1 MSTIHPNTRQACF
14 EIMRI
19 FAMLLIL
26 VWHIKVHYMV
36 GEEEFHPLV
45 VKAMNFLANFISF
58 HVDLFI
64 LITGYFG
71 IRNNKRAIVK
81 NLILCII
88 YLWAFNL
95 FNYLEYGYCDI
106 NELIFPISHSPWWF
120 MKVYFL
126 LVLVAPFLERMFSTF
141 KKKEWSAWI
150 IIVLLFNVY
159 FGHYHHL
166 KIVYLMGFD
175 LMNMITIYSI
185 GAFLRVSVSYDNFI
199 ARGGKGTLFILL
211 LILILLRIIVG
222 KIFYVLNLNLN
233 AGEYCAPLTIAL
245 AVNVFLLFKQIS
257 LRLSP
262 LIFFF
267 SSSAVSVYLITDY
280 PMVRRFLTKIFHQLY
295 FEFCHNSIQGLLFV
309 VAFTIVVFALCVA
322 IDKVRIMLQKNIEK
336 IVLKSS
342 SN

>member
-1 MSTIHPNTRQACF
+1 MASTTPHNKRQASF

-19 FAMLLIL
+19 FAMLLIF
-26 VWHIKVHYMV
+26 VWHIKVHYMA

-45 VKAMNFLANFISF
+45 VKAMTLLSSFISF
-58 HVDLFI
+58 HVDLFV

-81 NLILCII
+81 NLILCTI

-95 FNYLEYGYCDI
+95 FNYLKNGCFDI
-106 NELIFPISHSPWWF
+106 NELIFPISHGPWWF

-141 KKKEWSAWI
+141 EKKEWQAWI
-150 IIVLLFNVY
+150 IIVLLLNVY

-166 KIVYLMGFD
+166 KVVYLMGFD

-185 GAFLRVSVSYDNFI
+185 GAFLRVYVTYDNFTVW
-199 ARGGKGTLFILL
+199 GGQKTLWGLL
-211 LILILLRIIVG
+211 LVLIVLRIIVG

-257 LRLSP
+257 LKLSP

-280 PMVRRFLTKIFHQLY
+280 PMVRLFLTKIFHQLY
-295 FEFCHNSIQGLLFV
+295 FEYCHNSIHGLLFI
-309 VAFTIVVFALCVA
+309 VAFTIVVFTLCVV
-322 IDKVRIMLQKNIEK
+322 IDKVRLMLQKNIEK
-336 IVLKSS
+336 IVFKR
-342 SN
+342 